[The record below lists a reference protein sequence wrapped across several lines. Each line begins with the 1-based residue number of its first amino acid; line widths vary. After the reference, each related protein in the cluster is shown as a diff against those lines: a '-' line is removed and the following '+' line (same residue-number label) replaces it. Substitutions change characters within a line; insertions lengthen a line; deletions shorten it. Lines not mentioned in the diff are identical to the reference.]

1 MADSRARLF
10 VAVEIPARVR
20 GAVEAAARP
29 LRRVLPDARWVDP
42 SALHLTVAFVG
53 EVSDEERRA
62 VEGACAEAAAT
73 VGSFDLAL
81 SGRAGNFGRGV
92 LWAGVEHSHALGRL
106 ATAVRGAMVARG
118 LPVEDRAYHAHV
130 TLARA
135 RRGARIPPGAAEDYE
150 SPRLSWRVEHLA
162 LMRSRLGQG
171 GPRYRVAR
179 EWPLE
184 GDGDQAATGGR

>member
-1 MADSRARLF
+1 MAESRARLF

-29 LRRVLPDARWVDP
+29 LRLAQPHARWVDP

-53 EVSDEERRA
+53 EVGDDERRA
-62 VEGACAEAAAT
+62 VESACAEAAAT
-73 VGSFDLAL
+73 VGTFDLAL
-81 SGRAGNFGRGV
+81 SGRAGTFGRGV
-92 LWAGVEHSHALGRL
+92 LWAGVENSPALDRL
-106 ATAVRGAMVARG
+106 ATAVRGALVARG
-118 LPVEDRAYHAHV
+118 LPGDDRPFHAHV

-135 RRGARIPPGAAEDYE
+135 GRATRIRPRAAEDYD
-150 SPRLSWRVEHLA
+150 SPRLTWRVEHLV

-171 GPRYRVAR
+171 GARYRVAG

-184 GDGDQAATGGR
+184 GDGDAAATAGT